1 MKFELSEEGKEYLE
15 KGFPEKRLLELIL
28 ENGNEITLEKA
39 RKLENLNI
47 ALQWCKKKGWIEIEN
62 GKIKITEKG
71 IKEKDK
77 PTEFEIALK
86 KFSEGKGLE
95 EEEIKLLLERKLIRK
110 WLEVE
115 IDEEI
120 KEISPEIIKY
130 NLWEGKRFKPY
141 QVEVA
146 GKIVYPGKKHPLRLT
161 MEMVRETFLE
171 MGFEEMEGPLV
182 EIAFWNFDSM
192 FVPQD
197 HLAREMQDTFYLKG
211 KGELPKA
218 ELVEKVE
225 EVHEKNWDYKYSKE
239 EAKRLVLRT
248 HTTSVSFRKMAQ
260 GIKIPGK
267 YFCIGRVFRNE
278 TIDYKH
284 LPEFHQCEGIVLSK
298 DANLRHLMGI
308 IKEFYQRFGIEKVR
322 FKYAYFPYTE
332 PSLEAFGW
340 HEKSK
345 KWIELIGAGIFR
357 PEALEPLGIK
367 VPVLA
372 WGLAIE
378 RLAMFIF
385 GKEDIREIFGYT
397 CDLQWLR
404 EFNPLKRKI

>member
-1 MKFELSEEGKEYLE
+1 MTFELSEEGKEYC
-15 KGFPEKRLLELIL
+15 KKSFPEKRLLELIL
-28 ENGNEITLEKA
+28 EKGGEIDFKEA
-39 RKLENLNI
+39 NKLENLNI
-47 ALQWCKKKGWIEIEN
+47 ALQWCKKKGWIEIKN
-62 GKIKITEKG
+62 NKIKITKKG
-71 IKEKDK
+71 IEDKDK
-77 PTEFEIALK
+77 KTEFELALE
-86 KFSEGKGLE
+86 KFSEGKE
-95 EEEIKLLLERKLIRK
+95 ISEEEIKLLFERKLIRK
-110 WLEVE
+110 KKEFKVE
-115 IDEEI
+115 EEI
-120 KEISPEIIKY
+120 KEISPEIIRY

-141 QVEVA
+141 NVEVA
-146 GKIVYPGKKHPLRLT
+146 GRIIYPGKKHPLRFVIEL
-161 MEMVRETFLE
+161 VREVFLE

-182 EIAFWNFDSM
+182 ETAFWNFDSM

-211 KGELPKA
+211 HGNLPRK
-218 ELVEKVE
+218 ELVEKVKF
-225 EVHEKNWDYKYSKE
+225 VHEKNWNYKYSE
-239 EAKRLVLRT
+239 DEAKRLVLRT
-248 HTTSVSFRKMAQ
+248 HTTSVSFRKIARDV
-260 GIKIPGK
+260 KIPGK

-284 LPEFHQCEGIVLSK
+284 LPEFHQCEGIVLSE

-308 IKEFYQRFGIEKVR
+308 IKEFYQRFGVEKVK

-340 HEKSK
+340 HERTK

-357 PEALEPLGIK
+357 PEALEPFGIK
-367 VPVLA
+367 VPILA

-385 GKEDIREIFGYT
+385 DKEDIREVFGHT

-404 EFNPLKRKI
+404 EYNILKRKI